1 MKYAICNETFGDWSW
16 TQGLSLARS
25 IGYTGLEVAPF
36 TLGIYADEIP
46 AQLRRDY
53 RTAVSDH
60 GMEILG
66 LHWLLAKTQGYHLT
80 TDDRSIRQKTS
91 DYLKKLVDL
100 CVDLGGQLM
109 VLGSPLQR
117 NFPPSMSHHQA
128 MLNAMETLRPVIPHL
143 ERNQVRIALE
153 PLGPAEGNFLNHASQ
168 AREMIAMLDSPYIRL
183 HLDVK
188 AMSSEGQPIDQVIRD
203 HRDLLIHFHANDPNR
218 LGPGMGDVDQ
228 RPIFRAL
235 REIDYRGWVSVE
247 VFDYSPGVET
257 ILRQSWQNMQA
268 ASLAGAIP

>member
-1 MKYAICNETFGDWSW
+1 
-16 TQGLSLARS
+16 
-25 IGYTGLEVAPF
+25 
-36 TLGIYADEIP
+36 
-46 AQLRRDY
+46 
-53 RTAVSDH
+53 
-60 GMEILG
+60 
-66 LHWLLAKTQGYHLT
+66 
-80 TDDRSIRQKTS
+80 
-91 DYLKKLVDL
+91 
-100 CVDLGGQLM
+100 
-109 VLGSPLQR
+109 
-117 NFPPSMSHHQA
+117 
-128 MLNAMETLRPVIPHL
+128 
-143 ERNQVRIALE
+143 
-153 PLGPAEGNFLNHASQ
+153 
-168 AREMIAMLDSPYIRL
+168 
-183 HLDVK
+183 VK